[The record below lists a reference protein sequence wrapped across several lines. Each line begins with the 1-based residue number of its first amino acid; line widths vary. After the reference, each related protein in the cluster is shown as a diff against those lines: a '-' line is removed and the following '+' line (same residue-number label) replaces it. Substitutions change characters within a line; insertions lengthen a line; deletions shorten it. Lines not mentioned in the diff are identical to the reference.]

1 MLGDFCIGHG
11 VTFKAT
17 FLSLDADINE
27 IDRTGVLHIAVR
39 IGGNTNNRAL
49 ANCEYIVINL
59 DVTCT

>member
-1 MLGDFCIGHG
+1 
-11 VTFKAT
+11 
-17 FLSLDADINE
+17 LDADINE